1 MKKTM
6 INPPVT
12 DLLNKVDNRYRLV
25 TVTARRA
32 RQIIEGQ
39 ELLTEGDKEK
49 PLTTAIDEVNEGLI
63 EYETVKESMK

>member
-12 DLLNKVDNRYRLV
+12 DLLEKVDNRYRLV

-32 RQIIEGQ
+32 RQIIDGHEI
-39 ELLTEGDKEK
+39 LTKGNPDK

-63 EYETVKESMK
+63 EYETVKESLK